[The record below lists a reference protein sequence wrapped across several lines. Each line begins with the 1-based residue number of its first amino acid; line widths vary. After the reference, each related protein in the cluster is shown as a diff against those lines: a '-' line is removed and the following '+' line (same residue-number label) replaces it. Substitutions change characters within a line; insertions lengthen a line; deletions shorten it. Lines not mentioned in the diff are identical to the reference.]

1 MLNVIF
7 QTFISFVYKIKTEID
22 MPMLIRVLNLKQ
34 NEARSARADPPDV
47 HRHLEDVSLVEFM
60 YLVFTRLPH
69 ESYRRRLR
77 SLLFY
82 FGYLLFVTY
91 FELINSLVC

>member
-1 MLNVIF
+1 
-7 QTFISFVYKIKTEID
+7 
-22 MPMLIRVLNLKQ
+22 MLIRVLNLKQ
-34 NEARSARADPPDV
+34 NGARSARADPPDPPEV
-47 HRHLEDVSLVEFM
+47 HPRLEDVSLVEFM
-60 YLVFTRLPH
+60 YLVFTRLPD

-82 FGYLLFVTY
+82 YGCLLFVTY